1 VKGGEGRRAMG
12 IRLNL
17 LCNGQIA
24 KDDKFRDNYEEIWPC
39 EDELGRNLMDKSR
52 QDSNDKTSKD

>member
-1 VKGGEGRRAMG
+1 MG

-24 KDDKFRDNYEEIWPC
+24 KTDKFRENYERMWPC
-39 EDELGRNLMDKSR
+39 EDEIGRNLMDKTCQEPENES
-52 QDSNDKTSKD
+52 SKN